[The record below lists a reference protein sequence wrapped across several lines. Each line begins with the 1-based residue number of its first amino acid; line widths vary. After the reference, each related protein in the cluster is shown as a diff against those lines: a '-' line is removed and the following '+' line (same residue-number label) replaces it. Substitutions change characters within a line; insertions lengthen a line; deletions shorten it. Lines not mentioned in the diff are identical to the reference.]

1 MRNWFVGIQ
10 KCGYYGLGTLG
21 MVCRKD
27 SVTLNVGH
35 PGNPTLDSAVRKSL
49 FKYLFFFKIKNI
61 DQECVYSYLFYFFT
75 FRFWPMRWV
84 IILDKVIVNERR
96 KMAIGIGRRVS

>member
-35 PGNPTLDSAVRKSL
+35 PGNPTLDSAVRKPL
-49 FKYLFFFKIKNI
+49 F
-61 DQECVYSYLFYFFT
+61 
-75 FRFWPMRWV
+75 
-84 IILDKVIVNERR
+84 
-96 KMAIGIGRRVS
+96 